1 MFEKLEGTRAL
12 LTGASRGLGA
22 HIARGLAK
30 EGCTLVLSARDAGKL
45 DTVAASCRAL
55 GAEVVVVGADVCRAE
70 DRARLLEAAGD
81 IDFLINNAGVEITRR
96 LVDQSEGDVR
106 TQIET
111 NLVAPIELT
120 RLVLP
125 AMIARGRGAVI
136 NVSSMSG
143 KASTPFN
150 SIYAATKHGLN
161 GLSSSLDIEL
171 HGTGVHVGVVCPS
184 FVAEAGMWADTGLA
198 APAFLREVQPERVV
212 EGVLRAIRG
221 QTEVLVTP
229 GPMRPLLALRAL
241 MPGVEGRLLR
251 WMGVAKVL
259 AARADVTASPGAQSR
274 E

>member
-1 MFEKLEGTRAL
+1 MYESLEGTRAL
-12 LTGASRGLGA
+12 LTGASRGLGS

-30 EGCTLVLSARDAGKL
+30 ERCNLILSARDATKL
-45 DTVAASCRAL
+45 GEVAEACRAS
-55 GAEVVVVGADVCRAE
+55 GVTVEVVSADICRAE
-70 DRARLLEAAGD
+70 DRQRLLAEAGD

-96 LVDQSEGDVR
+96 LVDQSEADVR
-106 TQIET
+106 LQIET
-111 NLVAPIELT
+111 NLVAPIELA
-120 RLVLP
+120 RRALP
-125 AMIARGRGAVI
+125 AMIARGRGVVV
-136 NVSSMSG
+136 NLSSMSG

-171 HGTGVHVGVVCPS
+171 FGTGVHVGVVCPS
-184 FVAEAGMWADTGLA
+184 FVADAGMWADTGLT
-198 APAFLREVQPERVV
+198 APAFLREVPPERVV
-212 EGVLRAIRG
+212 DAVLRVIHG

-259 AARADVTASPGAQSR
+259 AARADVAAQSR